1 MDEGRVQMTAAAFTK
16 GLLELQGELAPIL
29 VSLIDHEKSVHQVR
43 ERALLG
49 KRARRACTRVSV

>member
-29 VSLIDHEKSVHQVR
+29 VSLIDHEKSVHQVTTNHSR
-43 ERALLG
+43 QTL
-49 KRARRACTRVSV
+49 TRMSG